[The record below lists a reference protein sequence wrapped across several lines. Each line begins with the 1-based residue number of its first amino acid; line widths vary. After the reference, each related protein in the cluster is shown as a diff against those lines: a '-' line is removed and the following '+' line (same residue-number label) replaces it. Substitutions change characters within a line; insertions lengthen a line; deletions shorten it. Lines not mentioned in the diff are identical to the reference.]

1 MTWKVTHDKTDLV
14 RHHVPTTSS
23 DWFAQHLVKAARSL
37 ADDSFGDRYGHRA
50 VILDTIAAV
59 PAMAAANLLHLK
71 HLRRMTDDGGWI
83 RSMMDESENQRAH
96 LMMFVENA
104 RPNSAERLLILLAQG
119 LFYNFYFLLYLFSA
133 RTAHRLAAYIAED
146 TLRGYRDY
154 LEALDSGRAENPPSP
169 PFARA
174 YWNLDEDASLA
185 DAIRA
190 IRADEAIHRDIN
202 HAFADAFASGRAL
215 PQ

>member
-1 MTWKVTHDKTDLV
+1 MMHFIDKTDLD
-14 RHHVPTTSS
+14 RHHVPATTS
-23 DWFAQHLVKAARSL
+23 DRFAHGLVKAARSL
-37 ADDSFGDRYGHRA
+37 ADRSFGDRYGHRA
-50 VILDTIAAV
+50 VILEAIAAV

-83 RSMMDESENQRAH
+83 RSMMEESENQRAH

-104 RPNSAERLLILLAQG
+104 QPSSAERLLILLAQG
-119 LFYNFYFLLYLFSA
+119 LFYNFYFLLYLLSA
-133 RTAHRLAAYIAED
+133 RTAHRLAANIAED
-146 TLRGYRDY
+146 ALQGYRDY
-154 LEALDSGRAENPPSP
+154 LQALESGRAANPPAP

-185 DAIRA
+185 NAIRT

-202 HAFADAFASGRAL
+202 HAFADALASGRTV
-215 PQ
+215 PG